1 MGSPEEKMDVSA
13 KTRYNAYYIAKYVR
27 SQMILDT
34 YNHQRSDLVQDL
46 INTYDL
52 YLDEPEHLQTP
63 DDLQRFLEMRGIK
76 LEAEVTP
83 TDLDETCNLRETLR
97 TAWNA
102 EMTETML
109 AILNPLIAASPV
121 TMQFEETGEQHVH
134 AQFALQPG
142 LSLTQ
147 QLAFECAL
155 GMIEVVQQ
163 QGLDRMRACAAAP
176 CRDVFVD
183 TSRNKSRRF
192 CSEQCANRY
201 NISAFRERQK
211 KLEGDGGDST
221 Q

>member
-1 MGSPEEKMDVSA
+1 
-13 KTRYNAYYIAKYVR
+13 
-27 SQMILDT
+27 MILDT
-34 YNHQRSDLVQDL
+34 YKHQRSDLVQDL

-63 DDLQRFLEMRGIK
+63 DDLQRFLEMRGMT
-76 LEAEVTP
+76 LEKVTQ
-83 TDLDETCNLRETLR
+83 TDLDETCSLREMLR

-102 EMTETML
+102 GMTETML

-147 QLAFECAL
+147 QIAFECAL

-201 NISAFRERQK
+201 NISAFRKRRSDDER
-211 KLEGDGGDST
+211 DGRDST